1 MKILHI
7 MDSAGLYG
15 AEIMLLNLVAE
26 QIELGLE
33 PTIASIGE
41 KEIDEKPLET
51 AAIRRGFN
59 VRNFRMKPGPNIG
72 GALEVLRFAHA
83 AGFEIMHS
91 HGYKGNILFGFMPRR
106 VRKLPLVSTLHGY
119 TSTNG
124 FTKMR
129 VYEWLDT
136 KSLKFIDRVVLVN
149 KGMLNH
155 PRLERLLGVNFKVV
169 NNGIPLPTAA
179 REDERIWAD
188 GKGGVDAEIT
198 DFCAKGFTVGTIG
211 RLSTE
216 KGYRYLI
223 QALKLLQNEGL
234 DARLVM
240 IGEGYQRPELEKLV
254 AAAGLSDR
262 VFLPGY
268 REGARR
274 YLSLFNVFVMS
285 SLTEGLPITLLEA
298 MQAKVPIVATAV
310 GGIPEVLDNGS
321 AGLLVGPGKPGAI
334 SEAIHRVFAE
344 NQLGQKLGNAAYER
358 VVTAYSSE
366 AMAGHYL
373 EIYQELLK

>member
-155 PRLERLLGVNFKVV
+155 PRLERLLGVNFRVV
-169 NNGIPLPTAA
+169 DNGIPLPTAA

-188 GKGGVDAEIT
+188 GKGGVDAKIA

>member
-155 PRLERLLGVNFKVV
+155 PRLERLLGVNFRVV
-169 NNGIPLPTAA
+169 DNGIPLPTAA

-188 GKGGVDAEIT
+188 GKGGVDAEIA

>member
-155 PRLERLLGVNFKVV
+155 PRLERLLGVNFQVV
-169 NNGIPLPTAA
+169 DNGIPLPTAA

-188 GKGGVDAEIT
+188 GKGGVDAEIA